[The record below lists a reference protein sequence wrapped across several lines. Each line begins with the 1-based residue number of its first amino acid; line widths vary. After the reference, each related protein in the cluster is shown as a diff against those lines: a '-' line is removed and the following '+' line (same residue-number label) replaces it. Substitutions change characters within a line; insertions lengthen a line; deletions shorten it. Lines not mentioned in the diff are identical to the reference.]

1 MRISGSVAPTIP
13 FHLAR
18 AYGVRPPAAAA
29 PVAPTTKATPA
40 LSPMVA
46 ERLVAG
52 VVPGRVNFDAPSGPD
67 RTFELYRHPADRNI
81 AATGVGLGRVIDV
94 SG

>member
-1 MRISGSVAPTIP
+1 MRITGPVAPTIP

-18 AYGVRPPAAAA
+18 AYGVRAPAPAAPAA
-29 PVAPTTKATPA
+29 KPESA
-40 LSPMVA
+40 LSPMIA

-52 VVPGRVNFDAPSGPD
+52 VVPGRVDFDAPAGPD
-67 RTFELYRHPADRNI
+67 RSFELYRHPADRNI
-81 AATGVGLGRVIDV
+81 AATGVGLGRVVDV

>member
-1 MRISGSVAPTIP
+1 MRITGPVAPTIP

-18 AYGVRPPAAAA
+18 AYGVRAPAPAAPIAPAEKAA
-29 PVAPTTKATPA
+29 ST
-40 LSPMVA
+40 LSPMIA

-52 VVPGRVNFDAPSGPD
+52 VVPGRVDFDAPAGPD
-67 RTFELYRHPADRNI
+67 RSFELYRHPADRNI